1 MALATAVLAGCSA
14 APGEP
19 ERSSSAV
26 ASAPGGGQLLSERGI
41 AHGPAGFA
49 VPKDLVITRTIDQP
63 NVVTLVIE
71 RREAQ
76 RTLDYLRM
84 HAAALGLT
92 DVRTGNGSMTFRVG
106 EWEGGFT
113 TSTDIAGLTLRK
125 VN

>member
-1 MALATAVLAGCSA
+1 MTARPFPVGVLFDLDGTLLDSAPDMLATVNAMRARRDLPPMPS
-14 APGEP
+14 
-19 ERSSSAV
+19 
-26 ASAPGGGQLLSERGI
+26 LS
-41 AHGPAGFA
+41 
-49 VPKDLVITRTIDQP
+49 
-63 NVVTLVIE
+63 

-113 TSTDIAGLTLRK
+113 TSADIAGLTLRK
-125 VN
+125 VS